1 MNKARRRVKTI
12 GLDLS
17 KLTPEVVE
25 KIAIEA
31 QEHAFNNLSKG
42 LGELCDAE
50 LSISITVSS
59 DLVTVTLG
67 VSIME
72 TDRKSIHCS
81 NVIDGVVRDVR
92 AFIEKKL
99 MEYRA
104 VELN

>member
-1 MNKARRRVKTI
+1 MSKAHRKVKVI

-31 QEHAFNNLSKG
+31 QEYAFNSLSKG

-50 LSISITVSS
+50 LSISIAVSS
-59 DLVTVTLG
+59 NLVTVALD
-67 VSIME
+67 VSTME
-72 TDRKSIHCS
+72 AGSKSIHCS
-81 NVIDGVVRDVR
+81 DVIEDVVRDVR
-92 AFIEKKL
+92 AFVEKKL

-104 VELN
+104 VE

>member
-1 MNKARRRVKTI
+1 LNKARRKVKVI

-31 QEHAFNNLSKG
+31 QEYAFNNLSKG

-50 LSISITVSS
+50 LSISIAVSS
-59 DLVTVTLG
+59 NLVTVTLD
-67 VSIME
+67 VSTME
-72 TDRKSIHCS
+72 ADRKPIRCS
-81 NVIDGVVRDVR
+81 NAIEDIVRDVR

-104 VELN
+104 VE